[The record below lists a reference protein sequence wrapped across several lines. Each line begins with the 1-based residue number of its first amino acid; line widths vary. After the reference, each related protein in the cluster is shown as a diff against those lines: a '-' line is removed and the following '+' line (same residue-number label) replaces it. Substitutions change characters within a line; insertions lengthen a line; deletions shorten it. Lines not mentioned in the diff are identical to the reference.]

1 MPWPQAVIVVILL
14 AGLVPIGL
22 SASGLARI
30 ATNETAP
37 SLTTSSVAKAS
48 TSPEANASPSTNS
61 GTTPSPGAS
70 ASPSPTSSPDSTG
83 QATLP
88 PTPRPTP
95 VGTPAPPP
103 PEPVSQAASA
113 SINPPPP
120 LPGATPIPTPQPG
133 LWRIEGY
140 VVDENENPISN
151 VCVRVGPPACGRYSL
166 HTDDRGHYFLDV
178 AQPLNGVT
186 TMFDFYFEMPGRETV
201 WWQFT
206 PGGPIEFNVVLKKT

>member
-1 MPWPQAVIVVILL
+1 MRRLRRPRLAAVGAWLQRIDARVPWPQAVIVVILL

-22 SASGLARI
+22 SASGLAQI

-37 SLTTSSVAKAS
+37 SPTTSSVAKAS

-61 GTTPSPGAS
+61 GTTPSPGTS

-113 SINPPPP
+113 SGSAWHRG
-120 LPGATPIPTPQPG
+120 GA
-133 LWRIEGY
+133 
-140 VVDENENPISN
+140 
-151 VCVRVGPPACGRYSL
+151 
-166 HTDDRGHYFLDV
+166 V
-178 AQPLNGVT
+178 AG
-186 TMFDFYFEMPGRETV
+186 
-201 WWQFT
+201 
-206 PGGPIEFNVVLKKT
+206 